1 MLAYKLFIN
10 GLKASLSGYNKGIIS
25 YNGTDYEWDN
35 NDSPEPLPNPII
47 IDFLQYPIGIQ
58 DEAGND
64 IYPIP
69 YNFGPYVTATGDGS
83 VTGAQI
89 RAQNDTYDGKTYDR
103 GLRLYGTG
111 RTFTLHVPEG
121 YVQAEFIV
129 ESTAN
134 KTMYFNDTDVYTF
147 YKTAA
152 GESQISPKL
161 DITPYGSD
169 IAIRIASSLTL
180 LEIRLY
186 KPTID
191 PFVLNADSFPV
202 GAVPEGTIPGNDYG
216 QVEFTGTG
224 NMVRTRSRTYPGPD
238 EPRSWAQSFKNLK
251 ANIHATTYNKV
262 RLYVSNGSGSLTS
275 VVTITNEDGTWSQSL
290 NTVEAGNRD
299 VSKLEVL
306 LPALGIYSI
315 ATTKGTVDTHE
326 IDLVKEE

>member
-47 IDFLQYPIGIQ
+47 IDFLQYPIGIN
-58 DEAGND
+58 DESGNP

-69 YNFGPYVTATGDGS
+69 YNFGPYITATGTDA
-83 VTGAQI
+83 GAQI

-134 KTMYFNDTDVYTF
+134 KQMYFNDTQVYTF
-147 YKTAA
+147 YKTAV
-152 GESQISPKL
+152 GEAQISPKL
-161 DITPYGSD
+161 DLTPYGSD
-169 IAIRIASSLTL
+169 IAIRMSSSLSL

-186 KPTID
+186 QPTID
-191 PFVLNADSFPV
+191 PFVLNADSFAT
-202 GAVPEGTIPGNDYG
+202 GAVSEGTIHGNDYG

-224 NMVRTRSRTYPGPD
+224 NTVRSRPRTYTGPD
-238 EPRSWAQSFKNLK
+238 VTKTWAQSFKNLK
-251 ANIHATTYNKV
+251 ANVHATTYNKV
-262 RLYVSNGSGSLTS
+262 VLYVSNGSGAKTS
-275 VVTITNEDGTWSQSL
+275 VITISNEDGTWSQSL
-290 NTVEAGNRD
+290 STVEAGNRD
-299 VSKLEVL
+299 VSKLEVS

-315 ATTKGTVDTHE
+315 STTTGTVDTHE
-326 IDLVKEE
+326 IDLVKE

>member
-10 GLKASLSGYNKGIIS
+10 GLKASLSGYTKGIIS

-47 IDFLQYPIGIQ
+47 IDFLEYPIGIK
-58 DEAGND
+58 DEADND
-64 IYPIP
+64 IYPMP
-69 YNFGPYVTATGDGS
+69 YDFGPYITATGTD
-83 VTGAQI
+83 TGAQI

-121 YVQAEFIV
+121 YTQAEFIV
-129 ESTAN
+129 EATSN
-134 KTMYFNDTDVYTF
+134 KQMYFNDTVVWNFTN
-147 YKTAA
+147 T
-152 GESQISPKL
+152 GVGVGQISSKIDL
-161 DITPYGSD
+161 TAYGSD
-169 IAIRIASSLTL
+169 IAIRMSSSLSL

-186 KPTID
+186 QPTID
-191 PFVLNADSFPV
+191 PFVLNADSFAT
-202 GAVPEGTIPGNDYG
+202 GAVSEGTIHGNDYG

-224 NMVRTRSRTYPGPD
+224 NTVRSRPRTYTGPD
-238 EPRSWAQSFKNLK
+238 ETRNWAQSFKNLK

-262 RLYVSNGSGSLTS
+262 VLYISNGSSAMTS
-275 VVTITNEDGTWSQSL
+275 VVTISNEDGSWTQSL

-299 VSKLEVL
+299 VSKIEVS
-306 LPALGIYSI
+306 LPAEGIYSI
-315 ATTKGTVDTHE
+315 ATTTGTVDTHE

>member
-10 GLKASLSGYNKGIIS
+10 GLKASVSGYNKGIIS

-35 NDSPEPLPNPII
+35 NESPEPLPNPLI
-47 IDFLQYPIGIQ
+47 IDFLQYPIGIN
-58 DEAGND
+58 DESGNP

-69 YNFGPYVTATGDGS
+69 YNFGPYITATGTDA
-83 VTGAQI
+83 GAQI

-129 ESTAN
+129 ESTAR
-134 KTMYFNDTDVYTF
+134 KQMYFNDTQVYAF
-147 YKTAA
+147 YKTAV
-152 GESQISPKL
+152 GEAQISPKL

-169 IAIRIASSLTL
+169 IAIRMSSSLSL

-186 KPTID
+186 QPTID
-191 PFVLNADSFPV
+191 PFVLNADSFAV
-202 GAVPEGTIPGNDYG
+202 GAISEGTIHGNDYG

-224 NMVRTRSRTYPGPD
+224 NTVRSRPRTYTGPD
-238 EPRSWAQSFKNLK
+238 VTRNWAQSFKNLK

-262 RLYVSNGSGSLTS
+262 VLYVSNGSGSLTS
-275 VVTITNEDGTWSQSL
+275 VITISNEDGTWSQSL
-290 NTVEAGNRD
+290 NTVEAGNRN
-299 VSKLEVL
+299 VSKIEVS

-315 ATTKGTVDTHE
+315 STTTGTVDTHE
-326 IDLVKEE
+326 IDLVKE

>member
-35 NDSPEPLPNPII
+35 NDSPEPLPNPLI
-47 IDFLQYPIGIQ
+47 IDFLEYPIGLK

-64 IYPIP
+64 VYPIP
-69 YNFGPYVTATGDGS
+69 YNFGPYITATGTD
-83 VTGAQI
+83 TGAQI

-121 YVQAEFIV
+121 YTQAEFIV
-129 ESTAN
+129 ESTSY
-134 KTMYFNDTDVYTF
+134 KKMYFNDIQVWQFLPADV
-147 YKTAA
+147 
-152 GESQISPKL
+152 GVGQISAKL
-161 DITPYGSD
+161 DLTSYGSD
-169 IAIRIASSLTL
+169 IAIRMQSSLTL

-186 KPTID
+186 KPIID
-191 PFVLNADSFPV
+191 PFILNADSFAT
-202 GAVPEGTIPGNDYG
+202 GAVSEGTIHGNDYG

-224 NMVRTRSRTYPGPD
+224 NTVRSRPRTYTSPD
-238 EPRSWAQSFKNLK
+238 VTKTWAQSFKNLK

-262 RLYVSNGSGSLTS
+262 VLYVSNGSSGFTS
-275 VVTITNEDGTWSQSL
+275 VVTISNEDGTWTQSF

-299 VSKLEVL
+299 VSKIEVS

-315 ATTKGTVDTHE
+315 STTKGTVDTHE

>member
-47 IDFLQYPIGIQ
+47 IDFLQYPIGIK
-58 DEAGND
+58 DEADND

-69 YNFGPYVTATGDGS
+69 YNFGPYVTATGTD
-83 VTGAQI
+83 TGAQI

-134 KTMYFNDTDVYTF
+134 KQMYFNDTQVYNFTN
-147 YKTAA
+147 T
-152 GESQISPKL
+152 GLGVGQISSKL
-161 DITPYGSD
+161 DLTPYGSD
-169 IAIRIASSLTL
+169 IAIRMSSSLSL

-186 KPTID
+186 QPTID
-191 PFVLNADSFPV
+191 PFVLNADSFAA
-202 GAVPEGTIPGNDYG
+202 GAVSEGTIHGNDYG

-224 NMVRTRSRTYPGPD
+224 NTVRSRPRTYTGPD
-238 EPRSWAQSFKNLK
+238 ETRNWAQSFKNLK

-262 RLYVSNGSGSLTS
+262 VLYVSNGSGSLTS
-275 VVTITNEDGTWSQSL
+275 VVTISNEDGSWSQSL
-290 NTVEAGNRD
+290 NTVEAGNKN
-299 VSKLEVL
+299 VSKLEVS

-315 ATTKGTVDTHE
+315 STTKGTVDTHE
-326 IDLVKEE
+326 IDLVKE